1 MTAWHVALVGA
12 TGIVGE
18 EILRVLEERDF
29 PLDQLTLLA
38 SRRSAGTRVEFHSQ
52 SYVVRPLTRETLRG
66 VDLALFAA
74 DAETSTTYAPQ
85 VVSAGATVIDCSSAF
100 RLAPDVPLCV
110 PEINADVLL
119 QHQGIIAMPH
129 SVTIQ
134 VSLALAPLH
143 AAATLKRVV
152 VSTYQA
158 ISAGGRRAV
167 QEFDQ
172 QLRDLLNFRP
182 AQADIF
188 PHQVALTAS
197 RSVGISSTMPIR
209 KMRWRLSWRHANCL
223 GSRSCP

>member
-1 MTAWHVALVGA
+1 MSAGHVALVGA

-29 PLDQLTLLA
+29 PVEQLTLLA
-38 SRRSAGTRVEFHSQ
+38 SRRSAGTRLDFHSQ
-52 SYVVRPLTRETLRG
+52 SYVVRPLTREALRG
-66 VDLALFAA
+66 VDLVLFAA
-74 DAETSTTYAPQ
+74 NDETSQTYAPQ
-85 VVSAGATVIDCSSAF
+85 VVSTGAIAIDCSSAF

-110 PEINADVLL
+110 PEINADTLL
-119 QHQGIIAMPH
+119 HHQGIIAMPH
-129 SVTIQ
+129 SMTIQ

-143 AAATLKRVV
+143 TAATLKRVV

-167 QEFDQ
+167 QDFDQ

-188 PHQVALTAS
+188 P
-197 RSVGISSTMPIR
+197 
-209 KMRWRLSWRHANCL
+209 
-223 GSRSCP
+223 